1 MSIFWGVVGIY
12 YDRGSTTDQL
22 VQETIEVLQK
32 NKIVKRGDLVINTAS
47 MPAKE
52 KGGTNTLKISR
63 FNMKNI
69 ELLSKVCSVAGAPGH
84 EKKFVIL

>member
-1 MSIFWGVVGIY
+1 MSIFWGVVGVY

-32 NKIVKRGDLVINTAS
+32 NKIVKKGELVINTVS

-52 KGGTNTLKISR
+52 RGGTNALKIT
-63 FNMKNI
+63 
-69 ELLSKVCSVAGAPGH
+69 KV
-84 EKKFVIL
+84 